1 VELDV
6 SVVFPVCSLALK
18 HPGPTPRHSNLRRAG
33 IPLALGRRTRPGP
46 RVVRRVEPKAGC
58 VPAPITLRLPPDCW
72 WFIQIMRSSPMTR
85 VLLLEDVSEALS
97 RAPEVEYVTPIPEPR
112 FVVYL
117 ARHQAEAL
125 LRWLQ
130 VLLDDFSQ
138 EDDELRLTCL
148 HCISRVTVAIRR
160 SETQ

>member
-1 VELDV
+1 VEPDL
-6 SVVFPVCSLALK
+6 SVVFPVRWLALQSS
-18 HPGPTPRHSNLRRAG
+18 GLTQRHVNVRRVG
-33 IPLALGRRTRPGP
+33 IPLAVARLPRPGP

-72 WFIQIMRSSPMTR
+72 WFIQIMRSSPPSPAQLPDD
-85 VLLLEDVSEALS
+85 VLEVLN
-97 RAPEVEYVTPIPEPR
+97 RAPEIEGGTPLPEPR
-112 FVVYL
+112 YVVYL

-130 VLLDDFSQ
+130 ALLDDLSQ
-138 EDDELRLTCL
+138 AQDELRLTCL
-148 HCISRVTVAIRR
+148 HCISRLAVAIRR

>member
-1 VELDV
+1 
-6 SVVFPVCSLALK
+6 
-18 HPGPTPRHSNLRRAG
+18 
-33 IPLALGRRTRPGP
+33 
-46 RVVRRVEPKAGC
+46 VVRRVEPKAGC

-72 WFIQIMRSSPMTR
+72 WFIQIMRASPMTR

-97 RAPEVEYVTPIPEPR
+97 RAPEVEYVAPIPEPR

-130 VLLDDFSQ
+130 VLLS
-138 EDDELRLTCL
+138 
-148 HCISRVTVAIRR
+148 R